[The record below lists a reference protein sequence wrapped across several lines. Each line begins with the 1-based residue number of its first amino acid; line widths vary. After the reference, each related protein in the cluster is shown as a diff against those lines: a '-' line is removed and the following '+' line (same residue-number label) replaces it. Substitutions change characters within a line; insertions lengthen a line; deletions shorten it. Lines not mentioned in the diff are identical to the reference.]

1 MLETLQSPFMLRAF
15 LVGAIASVPFGLI
28 GTFVVVRRIG
38 YLAGAI
44 AHCSFGGIGIGL
56 YLQYLLAAT
65 VLAPFLPPTG
75 VSIAVTVLSALLIGA
90 VRMKAKEREDTVIG
104 AVWVVGMA
112 LGVVLLELTPGNINL
127 SAYLFGDII
136 MMTQTDVQYVAVL
149 SAVVLT
155 VGILCFKRFEA
166 VCFDQEFA
174 QLRGIPTGFYFQLL
188 LVLTAMTVVTLVRV
202 VGIVLVIAMLT
213 LPAATAC
220 RFAKR
225 LKPICILSILI
236 GLLSSW
242 IGLLLSVVLNFPT
255 GSTIVLTAAIFY
267 FASLFYPAH
276 LR

>member
-1 MLETLQSPFMLRAF
+1 MLETLQSPFMQRAF
-15 LVGAIASVPFGLI
+15 LVGAMAAVPFGLI

-65 VLAPFLPPTG
+65 VFAPFLPPMG
-75 VSIAVTVLSALLIGA
+75 VSIAVTVLSALLIGV

-104 AVWVVGMA
+104 AVWAVGMA
-112 LGVVLLELTPGNINL
+112 LGVVLLELTPGNVNL

-136 MMTQTDVQYVAVL
+136 MMTQTDVRYVAVL
-149 SAVVLT
+149 SAAVLA

-174 QLRGIPTGFYFQLL
+174 RLRGIPTGFYFQLL

-220 RFAKR
+220 RLAKR
-225 LKPICILSILI
+225 LKPICFLSILI

-242 IGLLLSVVLNFPT
+242 IGLFLSVVLNFPT

-267 FASLFYPAH
+267 FASLFCTAH
-276 LR
+276 Q